1 MYKGTTATQLM
12 VILLININLALA
24 VWDELSLL
32 KIFKY
37 WSKTTAFGEQ
47 GRGLFAWHAAGQK
60 TANLGGPEIHHRVF
74 RQNTTWKLNQSSI
87 WKIQQVSYLN
97 SNIRLTLLTWFAL
110 TSWSRAS
117 CTGGDWTHICLRWIR
132 QILSAESIY
141 QENRDP
147 HLCWHNVN
155 NQHDLL
161 HPVFSCVS
169 GEFL

>member
-1 MYKGTTATQLM
+1 M
-12 VILLININLALA
+12 ALA
-24 VWDELSLL
+24 VWNELSLL

-60 TANLGGPEIHHRVF
+60 TANLGGPGIHHRVF

-87 WKIQQVSYLN
+87 WKIQQVPYLN

-117 CTGGDWTHICLRWIR
+117 CTGGDWTGHIFVCADYVRSWAQSPYIKKTVTHICVGTTWIINMTFCILCFHVYLRNSYSR
-132 QILSAESIY
+132 GVSI
-141 QENRDP
+141 
-147 HLCWHNVN
+147 
-155 NQHDLL
+155 
-161 HPVFSCVS
+161 STS
-169 GEFL
+169 

>member
-1 MYKGTTATQLM
+1 MNT
-12 VILLININLALA
+12 NLAL
-24 VWDELSLL
+24 VVEDELLL
-32 KIFKY
+32 SKIFKY

-87 WKIQQVSYLN
+87 WKIQQVSHLD

-117 CTGGDWTHICLRWIR
+117 CTRGDRTHIFVCAGYVRSWAQSPYIKKTVTHICVGTTWIINMTFC
-132 QILSAESIY
+132 ILCFHVY
-141 QENRDP
+141 
-147 HLCWHNVN
+147 LVN
-155 NQHDLL
+155 
-161 HPVFSCVS
+161 SYS
-169 GEFL
+169 S